1 VCQISPKEFGQIIPK
16 VSDLANHAIDWIHR
30 IHRTKEI
37 EPDRPFFCYVAPAAT
52 HAPHHA
58 PKAWIDKFKG
68 QFDEGWDKYREL
80 TLARQK
86 KLGVVPQDTVLS
98 KRPDSLPA
106 WDTHHAKN
114 AGEVFG

>member
-1 VCQISPKEFGQIIPK
+1 VCQISPKEFAQIIPK
-16 VSDLANHAIDWIHR
+16 VSDLANHAIDWIG
-30 IHRTKEI
+30 RTKEI

-52 HAPHHA
+52 YA